1 MIKFPIVNLES
12 EDKSSSNRAG
22 IVLPFNIVQ
31 VFYYVS
37 YFQLNESKLI
47 AYIMFDQ
54 VTVVIILSNL
64 SRMKF
69 QVVIQMTKSM
79 NRV

>member
-1 MIKFPIVNLES
+1 
-12 EDKSSSNRAG
+12 
-22 IVLPFNIVQ
+22 
-31 VFYYVS
+31 
-37 YFQLNESKLI
+37 
-47 AYIMFDQ
+47 MFDQ